1 MKRLLSLAAVCL
13 MCAGTLAGTLGVA
26 GATTVPGRD
35 AAFQPGGPIVR
46 VPGNSS
52 LPTVS
57 LNWSGYAAVSKT
69 PFNYVHSTFVQPSV
83 RCPGIANQYTSNWV
97 GLDGFTNQTVE
108 QDGTFAYCGG
118 PDNTR
123 PVYVAWYEMYPMASV
138 SVFAVHA
145 GDIINE
151 QVRYA
156 GGKFTL
162 SVSDLTTGKSATTT
176 AACSSCKRASAEW
189 IIERPAIC
197 LNKTCTEAAL
207 TELADFGTSTMS
219 ANQASVD
226 GGPVMNVGKFL
237 NYPIFMICPVHRGFI
252 SLDTVAS
259 LQGPSFTATW
269 DRHGTIT
276 PITLGP
282 RS

>member
-1 MKRLLSLAAVCL
+1 MKRLFSLAAAGVV
-13 MCAGTLAGTLGVA
+13 CAGALAGTLGVA
-26 GATTVPGRD
+26 GAATASGRD
-35 AAFQPGGPIVR
+35 VAFQPGGPIIR

-57 LNWSGYAAVSKT
+57 LNWSGYAAVSRT
-69 PFNYVHSTFVQPSV
+69 PFNYVHSTFVQPSIH
-83 RCPGIANQYTSNWV
+83 CPGIANQYTSNWV

-108 QDGTFAYCGG
+108 QDGTFGLCAG
-118 PDNTR
+118 PNHTK
-123 PVYVAWYEMYPMASV
+123 PVYAAWYEMYPAQSV
-138 SVFAVHA
+138 NVFTVHA

-151 QVRYA
+151 QVSYA
-156 GGKFTL
+156 AGQFTL
-162 SVSDLTTGKSATTT
+162 SISDLTTGKSSTTT

-197 LNKTCTEAAL
+197 LNKTCTKVGL
-207 TELADFGTSTMS
+207 TELADYGTSTMS

-237 NYPIFMICPVHRGFI
+237 NYPIFMICPIHNGFI
-252 SLDTVAS
+252 SLDTVAP

-269 DRHGTIT
+269 DRPGTIT

>member
-1 MKRLLSLAAVCL
+1 MNRLLSLAAAGL
-13 MCAGTLAGTLGVA
+13 ICAGTIAGTLGSA
-26 GATTVPGRD
+26 GAATVPGHD
-35 AAFQPGGPIVR
+35 VAFQPGGPIIR

-52 LPTVS
+52 VPTIS

-83 RCPGIANQYTSNWV
+83 RCPGLANQFTTNWV

-108 QDGTFAYCGG
+108 QDGTYGYCGG
-118 PDNTR
+118 PSHTT
-123 PVYVAWYEMYPMASV
+123 PVYVAWYEMYPKASV
-138 SVFAVHA
+138 NVFGVHA

-151 QVRYA
+151 QVSYTS
-156 GGKFTL
+156 GKFTL

-189 IIERPAIC
+189 IIERPAFC
-197 LNKTCTEAAL
+197 LNKKCTKFAL
-207 TELADFGTSTMS
+207 TELADYGTSTMS
-219 ANQASVD
+219 ADQASVD
-226 GGPVMNVGKFL
+226 GGPVENVGSFL
-237 NYPIFMICPVHRGFI
+237 NYPIFMVCPIHSGFI
-252 SLDTVAS
+252 SLDTVGP
-259 LQGPSFTATW
+259 LVGPSFTATW

>member
-1 MKRLLSLAAVCL
+1 MKRLLSLASVGL
-13 MCAGTLAGTLGVA
+13 MCAGTIAGTLGVA
-26 GATTVPGRD
+26 GAATLPGRD
-35 AAFQPGGPIVR
+35 VAFQPGGPIIK

-83 RCPGIANQYTSNWV
+83 RCPGIANQLTSNWV

-108 QDGTFAYCGG
+108 QDGTFGFCGG
-118 PDNTR
+118 PNHTTPR
-123 PVYVAWYEMYPMASV
+123 YEAWIEMYPMPSV
-138 SVFAVHA
+138 NVFAVHA

-151 QVRYA
+151 QVSYA
-156 GGKFTL
+156 GGEFTL
-162 SVSDLTTGKSATTT
+162 SVSDLTTGKSSTTR

-197 LNKTCTEAAL
+197 LNRTCTKAAL
-207 TELADFGTSTMS
+207 TELADYGTSTMS
-219 ANQASVD
+219 ADQASVD

-237 NYPIFMICPVHRGFI
+237 NYPIFMICPIHSGFI
-252 SLDTVAS
+252 SLDTVGP

-282 RS
+282 RI